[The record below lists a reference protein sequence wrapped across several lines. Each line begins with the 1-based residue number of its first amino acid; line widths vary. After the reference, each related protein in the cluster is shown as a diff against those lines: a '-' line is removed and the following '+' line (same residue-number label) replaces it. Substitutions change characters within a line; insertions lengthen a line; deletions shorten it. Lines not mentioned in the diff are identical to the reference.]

1 MVQIALAILYFTASL
16 VKKTI
21 AIEICGTKVNQ
32 FEMYAYAFHQIQR
45 QPVSDLL
52 MTFSLLKNYDESSLN
67 TTLEYLPQHLTS
79 LKESVDKILFLL
91 PRNSW
96 RQGNALCLLR
106 EAFQLGDIN
115 QSQNSHSNQ

>member
-21 AIEICGTKVNQ
+21 PIEICGTKVNQ

-79 LKESVDKILFLL
+79 WKESVDKILFLY
-91 PRNSW
+91 PEIPGGRAMHCVCFEKHFNW
-96 RQGNALCLLR
+96 VT
-106 EAFQLGDIN
+106 
-115 QSQNSHSNQ
+115 NSHSNQ